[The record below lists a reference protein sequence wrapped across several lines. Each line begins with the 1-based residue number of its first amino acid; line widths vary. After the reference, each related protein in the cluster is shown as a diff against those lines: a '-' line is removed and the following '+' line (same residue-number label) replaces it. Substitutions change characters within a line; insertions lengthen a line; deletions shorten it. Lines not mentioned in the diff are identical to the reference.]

1 MTECSQTKLANFT
14 HRTMG
19 KPARNDITRDK
30 IKTKPQNDKY
40 ASGWERI
47 FGKKKTQ
54 EQEQDEQRDRDS
66 GSGSGS

>member
-1 MTECSQTKLANFT
+1 
-14 HRTMG
+14 MG

-66 GSGSGS
+66 GSGGGA